1 MCASLF
7 LEVMHLHLIDIN
19 LMLHLYHV
27 TAIKADSSSEPFTG
41 ASPAAK
47 NEDEEHQDDEMDK
60 GTNAGGREG

>member
-1 MCASLF
+1 
-7 LEVMHLHLIDIN
+7 
-19 LMLHLYHV
+19 MLHLYHV